1 MTLISGSSASSGK
14 VGADPEEIERS
25 IVLVIE
31 DAISGI
37 EGIDEISS
45 SAKEGLG
52 SVTIEALSDADL
64 YLLAQDISKEV
75 DRITTFP
82 EEAEEPEI
90 NVMASKRKTV
100 RKNFL
105 LHRVYK

>member
-1 MTLISGSSASSGK
+1 MLGFILGGFLFINSMKQEVFPDFITDSVSIN
-14 VGADPEEIERS
+14 VVYTGADPEEIERS

-31 DAISGI
+31 DAVSGI

-64 YLLAQDISKEV
+64 VNNQ
-75 DRITTFP
+75 
-82 EEAEEPEI
+82 
-90 NVMASKRKTV
+90 
-100 RKNFL
+100 
-105 LHRVYK
+105 

>member
-1 MTLISGSSASSGK
+1 
-14 VGADPEEIERS
+14 
-25 IVLVIE
+25 VIE
-31 DAISGI
+31 DAVSGI

-100 RKNFL
+100 SLVIYGETKGRTPSSSIWVIFSDCNN
-105 LHRVYK
+105 